1 MLALCEEEGLASI
14 NRSPL
19 AMGLLTGKFTASSRL
34 PADDVR
40 GDAPEWMKYFRDGR
54 PADEWLEKL
63 AAVREIL
70 TASDR
75 SPGTGALCW
84 ILARSR
90 RTIPI
95 PGFRTVEQV
104 EQNCAAL
111 RHAPLTDVELHE
123 VDRLLGRGRMTR
135 VVVTGGAG
143 KAGRAVVRELL
154 EHGYDVL
161 SADLVRSPGL
171 AEERQV
177 QADLTDLGETVEVLR
192 GAQAVV
198 HLAAIPAPGLRP
210 DELTFR
216 VNTSSTYNVFSA
228 AATLGLTRVVWASSE
243 TVLGLP
249 FEREQ
254 PAYAPI
260 DEEHPPLPE
269 FSYAL
274 SKLISEELARQF
286 SRWTGIPFVGLRFS
300 NIMEPHDYE
309 RFPGFWQDA
318 RERRWNLWGYVDAR
332 DVAQSCRLGLEAAI
346 AGAEVFIVA
355 AADTV
360 MNRPSAELMA
370 EVYPD
375 VPLRGGVG
383 EYETLLSID
392 KARRVLGYE
401 PRFSWRDALKT

>member
-1 MLALCEEEGLASI
+1 MLS
-14 NRSPL
+14 S
-19 AMGLLTGKFTASSRL
+19 ASS
-34 PADDVR
+34 
-40 GDAPEWMKYFRDGR
+40 
-54 PADEWLEKL
+54 
-63 AAVREIL
+63 
-70 TASDR
+70 
-75 SPGTGALCW
+75 
-84 ILARSR
+84 
-90 RTIPI
+90 
-95 PGFRTVEQV
+95 
-104 EQNCAAL
+104 
-111 RHAPLTDVELHE
+111 
-123 VDRLLGRGRMTR
+123 
-135 VVVTGGAG
+135 
-143 KAGRAVVRELL
+143 L

-309 RFPGFWQDA
+309 RFPGFWEDA